1 MENDKYKSQIKH
13 LRNNYKRFHIDF
25 KIDTFE
31 EFQKVCKKK
40 KTTPTTVIKEFINNY
55 IRENS

>member
-31 EFQKVCKKK
+31 ELQKVCEKR